1 MNYFT
6 TDIREN
12 HIKRAQGFKCE
23 PAKMASRGFWLQRQ
37 YLCQPLHIVVFAR
50 DLIVKFLQ
58 RFLKINM
65 YCLFI

>member
-1 MNYFT
+1 
-6 TDIREN
+6 
-12 HIKRAQGFKCE
+12 
-23 PAKMASRGFWLQRQ
+23 MASRGFWLQRQ

-65 YCLFI
+65 YCLLFENVTNLMHVLKPKTQKYQ